1 MAISVPTWTAQGGNQ
16 TAATT
21 LACASSGALAVGDLI
36 VVFIA
41 ADNAGASGASSIGTP
56 TDSAGHTYTQ
66 LKLQNRT
73 AGSVAA
79 DGCTAAIYAT
89 IVTNATVATL
99 TANFSVSTT
108 AKCVYAIAFRGAGAT
123 IGASYGS
130 GVGSGTGTAYTAVTT
145 ASVVNTELALAC
157 VANESATVPAANT
170 DALNGTWVE
179 ASVSGGGTA
188 GDTTKMALRA
198 GYKIVTATATQ
209 TFAGATG
216 VSTDWAEVIV
226 AFPRA
231 IDPPRTPLRKPI
243 PRGALI
249 RASTW

>member
-1 MAISVPTWTAQGGNQ
+1 MAITIPTWTAQGGNQ
-16 TAATT
+16 VSATT
-21 LACASSGALAVGDLI
+21 LACTSSGTLAIGDLI

-41 ADNAGASGASSIGTP
+41 ADNNGTAGVSSIGTP

-66 LKLQNRT
+66 LKIQNRT
-73 AGSVAA
+73 AASVVA
-79 DGCTAAIYAT
+79 DGCTVAIYAT

-99 TANFSVSTT
+99 TGNFSPATT

-130 GVGSGTGTAYTAVTT
+130 GVGSGTGAAYTAVTT
-145 ASVVNTELALAC
+145 ASVVNTELALAA

-170 DALNGTWVE
+170 NILNGTWVE
-179 ASVSGGGTA
+179 ASVSSAGSG

-231 IDPPRTPLRKPI
+231 IDPPRLPLRQPLL
-243 PRGALI
+243 RTAVR
-249 RASTW
+249 RASNW